1 MGFSGV
7 AATAFFVAGVA
18 AFFTVGAFAFFSTG
32 VTTFFGA
39 GFAAAFVALVVAI
52 DSSSL
57 VKGWPETLAFAQ
69 SPTIRKGPNPQA
81 GASVATRI

>member
-1 MGFSGV
+1 V
-7 AATAFFVAGVA
+7 AATAFFVADVA

-32 VTTFFGA
+32 VTAFFGA

-57 VKGWPETLAFAQ
+57 VEGWPETFVFA
-69 SPTIRKGPNPQA
+69 
-81 GASVATRI
+81 